1 MKKTICRFT
10 NLALIFTPFTVWF
23 ALNEYLKLNF
33 LFICI
38 AFVIDLIYCT
48 FNKDTHLFV
57 RQAKTKSQ
65 RLAIKIFLGIVL
77 LSFIINIIFN
87 KQPKLVSNFIGTFA
101 IIFLLYYSYSSLIQK
116 YVPIDKCIKL
126 LAYSCLLLMLIIFV
140 DSILANFFGIKIHE
154 WFIIGYK
161 GNTNYFD
168 RLLWSSPC
176 SPCEEPGAAA
186 QYLNV
191 LIPFFFL
198 YFKGKIRVSGIILYG
213 FCLFSLFSTTGIVT
227 LLLISSFLWFEK
239 VKSIGKIIVIFFICL
254 LSFSTIVLYNNNDVF
269 KDFIDQLAI
278 VDKVS
283 FSGNTDSDTQRS
295 EGMGLAIANGLQSP
309 IWGMGPGYG
318 KSVLETGYLSTF
330 LTFLGSYGF
339 IGFFAFIAFWSS
351 FIKKAS
357 KLNPQIRNYFLFSI
371 LACTVAAVIG
381 DILHSF
387 ILWVLL
393 PIINKAYNENK
404 ILTATKGRK
413 MLNLNNNTV
422 S

>member
-1 MKKTICRFT
+1 MNKIICRFVS
-10 NLALIFTPFTVWF
+10 LALIFTPFTVWF
-23 ALNEYLKLNF
+23 AINEYLKLNF
-33 LFICI
+33 LFICL
-38 AFVIDLIYCT
+38 AFVLDLAYCVL
-48 FNKDTHLFV
+48 NKDNRLFV
-57 RQAKTKSQ
+57 RQANTKSQ
-65 RLAIKIFLGIVL
+65 RFAIKIFFGFVV

-101 IIFLLYYSYSSLIQK
+101 IIFLLYYYYGSLVQK
-116 YVPIDKCIKL
+116 YVSLNKCIKL
-126 LAYSCLLLMLIIFV
+126 LAYSCLLLMFIIFV
-140 DSILANFFGIKIHE
+140 DSILVNFFNIRIHE
-154 WFIIGYK
+154 WFIFGYK
-161 GNTNYFD
+161 GNANYFD

-198 YFKGKIRVSGIILYG
+198 YFKGKIRILGAILYA

-227 LLLISSFLWFEK
+227 LLLISSFIWFKK
-239 VKSIGKIIVIFFICL
+239 VKSIGKIIVISFICL
-254 LSFSTIVLYNNNDVF
+254 LSLSTIVLYNNNDVF
-269 KDFIDQLAI
+269 KNFIDQLAL

-339 IGFFAFIAFWSS
+339 IAFFAFIAFWFS
-351 FIKKAS
+351 FIRKAS
-357 KLNPQIRNYFLFSI
+357 KLNPKMRNYFLFSI
-371 LACTVAAVIG
+371 LACTVAAIIG

-393 PIINKAYNENK
+393 PIINKAYNEDRVLANK
-404 ILTATKGRK
+404 TSKKNIDLK
-413 MLNLNNNTV
+413 
-422 S
+422 